1 MSKNK
6 AVKKRK
12 VNKRKKRKIVALWLF
27 LIITVALLC
36 TLSLTVFF
44 PVETITATGSN
55 IYSAEEIVNASG
67 INIGENLLRVS
78 EKRVLSALQ
87 NKLPFIDSVKIS
99 KQLPGDAKLIVSD
112 AKELYVFCIDG
123 VYYSAD
129 DQRRVLKS
137 YSEKPNDILYI
148 ECTAKNENGRVV
160 CENEKAEEIIVKIAN
175 SIDNFSLKADYINL
189 NDLYA
194 VEMSFDSRFKVNF
207 GEFIYFE
214 EKLAHFLKM
223 AEDES
228 LNGKRGTVNLS
239 EYTPDNPKAFFVKEE
254 K

>member
-1 MSKNK
+1 MKK
-6 AVKKRK
+6 KEAAKKRK

-27 LIITVALLC
+27 LFITVALLC

-44 PVETITATGSN
+44 PVDTVTATGSS

-67 INIGENLLRVS
+67 IALGENLLRIS
-78 EKRVLSALQ
+78 EKNVLSALQ
-87 NKLPFIDSVKIS
+87 SKLPFIDSVKIS
-99 KQLPGDAKLIVSD
+99 KQLPSGVKLIVSD

-123 VYYSAD
+123 VYFTAD
-129 DQRRVLKS
+129 DQRRVLKN
-137 YSEKPNDILYI
+137 YSEKPSEILFI
-148 ECTAKNENGRVV
+148 DCAVKNENGRVV
-160 CENEKAEEIIVKIAN
+160 CDNPKAAEIIDEISMKIEG
-175 SIDNFSLKADYINL
+175 FTLKPDYINL

-207 GEFIYFE
+207 GEFVYFE

-228 LNGKRGTVNLS
+228 LADKKGTVNLS
-239 EYTPDNPKAFFVKEE
+239 QYTPKNPKLFL
-254 K
+254 